1 MSTQLNNLNRNIDI
15 ETSELGNYSKNHWSF
30 SYFIVAEG
38 SYPHY
43 SILCYILPPKEYPI
57 PDNYS
62 IKTT

>member
-1 MSTQLNNLNRNIDI
+1 MSIQLNNLNHNIDI
-15 ETSELGNYSKNHWSF
+15 ETSELG
-30 SYFIVAEG
+30 YFIVAEG

-43 SILCYILPPKEYPI
+43 SILCYTLIPKEYPI